1 MVGRLQGKTA
11 IVFGAG
17 SRGVGWG
24 NGKAAA
30 VLFAREGAKI
40 FAVDINPEALE
51 KTQKIIQEEGGNVAC
66 AIADVTESD
75 SIIFAVDK
83 CIKCFGGIDILH
95 NNVGAPA
102 PGDPVAMSV
111 DTWHKNMAINIDSAF
126 ITCKHVL
133 PVMAD
138 GGGGAVVNIASIAGI
153 KNLERS
159 LVGYQAGKAAMIQ
172 LSRSV
177 AAQWAPQGIRSNCIL
192 PGLMATP
199 LVLDRVNTTYDTPKA
214 RQAALDE
221 RHRMIPIGYMGDAWD
236 TAWAAVY
243 LASEEAKYVTATELI
258 VDGGITAG
266 RPLDWRSGSSSEV
279 VRMPDAEAR
288 SSPTV
293 GLRLAEKVALVVGA
307 GSLGPGM
314 GNGKASALLMAREG
328 AKVFAVDCNLEAA
341 KETQGL
347 ILAEGGTCEILQAD
361 AMSHDDI
368 EKVVA
373 ACLERFEKIDILH
386 NNVGGSAGHG
396 ATLEMEVEA
405 WCDNVLF
412 NVKPSFLA
420 SRMVLPI
427 MERQGGGSIIHTAS
441 TSGISVPENPM
452 NSYQTGKGGL
462 IRFSR
467 GIALEFAR
475 KGIRSNCVI
484 PGKIRTPMT
493 EVRQAE
499 KTDDPEGVKK
509 VFEHRAR
516 SVPLG
521 RMGEAMDV
529 AYAVTYLAS
538 DQARYVTATEVVVDG
553 GLTSN
558 CC

>member
-1 MVGRLQGKTA
+1 MADRLRGKTA

-17 SRGVGWG
+17 SRGQGWG

-40 FAVDINPEALE
+40 FAVDINRDAVEETRHLIE
-51 KTQKIIQEEGGNVAC
+51 EEGGEVEC
-66 AIADVTESD
+66 GIGDVTD
-75 SIIFAVDK
+75 SKTVAKIVENCVK
-83 CIKCFGGIDILH
+83 NFGGIDILH
-95 NNVGAPA
+95 NNVGAA
-102 PGDPVAMSV
+102 ALGDPVEMPV
-111 DTWHKNMAINIDSAF
+111 NVWKQNMAVNLDSAF
-126 ITCKHVL
+126 ITNKHVL
-133 PVMAD
+133 PVIAS
-138 GGGGAVVNIASIAGI
+138 GGGGAVVNVASIAGI

-159 LVGYQAGKAAMIQ
+159 LVAYQAGKAALIQ

-177 AAQWAPQGIRSNCIL
+177 GSQWARHGVRSNCIL
-192 PGLMATP
+192 PGLMVTP
-199 LVLDRVNTTYDTPKA
+199 LVMDRINKTYDTPKT

-236 TAWAAVY
+236 TAWAAVF
-243 LASEEAKYVTATELI
+243 LASDESKYITATEII

-266 RPLDWRSGSSSEV
+266 RPLNWREPCED
-279 VRMPDAEAR
+279 RMVKITSPEAR
-288 SSPTV
+288 SEPINGEPLV
-293 GLRLAEKVALVVGA
+293 GKTALVVGA

-314 GNGKASALLMAREG
+314 GNGKASALLMARKG
-328 AKVFAVDCNLEAA
+328 ARVFAVDQNLEAVQ
-341 KETQGL
+341 KTKGL
-347 ILAEGGTCEILQAD
+347 ITAEGGNCEVHEANVTSTD
-361 AMSHDDI
+361 EVSAM
-368 EKVVA
+368 VA
-373 ACLERFEKIDILH
+373 RCVECFGRIDILH
-386 NNVGGSAGHG
+386 NNVGGSAGQEG
-396 ATLEMEVEA
+396 PLSMDVDT

-420 SRMVLPI
+420 SREVIPI

-441 TSGISVPENPM
+441 TAGISVPEHPM

-467 GIALEFAR
+467 GLALEFAR

-484 PGKIRTPMT
+484 PGKIHTPMT
-493 EVRQAE
+493 EVRQGE
-499 KTDDPEGVKK
+499 RSGDPDMLKK
-509 VFEHRAR
+509 VFERRAH

-529 AYAVTYLAS
+529 AQAVLYLAS
-538 DQARYVTATEVVVDG
+538 DQARYVTATEIIVDG

>member
-17 SRGVGWG
+17 SRGAGWG

-51 KTQKIIQEEGGNVAC
+51 ETQTIIQEEGGAAAC
-66 AIADVTESD
+66 AVADVTDSD
-75 SIIFAVDK
+75 SINIAVHE
-83 CIKCFGGIDILH
+83 CVKCFGGIDILH

-111 DTWHKNMAINIDSAF
+111 DTWNKNMAINIDSAF

-177 AAQWAPQGIRSNCIL
+177 AAQWAPKGIRSNCIL

-199 LVLDRVNTTYDTPKA
+199 LVLDRVNKTYNTPKA

-221 RHRMIPIGYMGDAWD
+221 RHRMIPMGYMGDAWD

-266 RPLDWRSGSSSEV
+266 RPLDWRSGASGDV
-279 VRMPDAEAR
+279 MRMPDAGAR
-288 SSPTV
+288 SYRTAAP
-293 GLRLAEKVALVVGA
+293 RLEKKVALVVGA

-328 AKVFAVDCNLEAA
+328 ARVFAVDRNFEAV

-347 ILAEGGTCEILQAD
+347 ILEEGGTCEIMQVD
-361 AMSHDDI
+361 AMSKDDT
-368 EKVVA
+368 EKMVA
-373 ACLERFEKIDILH
+373 TCLERFERIDILH
-386 NNVGGSAGHG
+386 NNVGGSAGHE
-396 ATLEMEVEA
+396 ATLDMEVET

-420 SRMVLPI
+420 TRRVIPI

-467 GIALEFAR
+467 GVALEFAR

-493 EVRQAE
+493 EVRQGE
-499 KTDDPEGVKK
+499 RTDDPEEVKK
-509 VFEHRAR
+509 VFESRAR

-521 RMGEAMDV
+521 CMGEAMDV
-529 AYAVTYLAS
+529 ACGVAYLAS
-538 DQARYVTATEVVVDG
+538 DQARYVTATEIVIDG

>member
-17 SRGVGWG
+17 SRGAGWG

-51 KTQKIIQEEGGNVAC
+51 ETQKIIQEEGGTVAC
-66 AIADVTESD
+66 AVADVTDSES
-75 SIIFAVDK
+75 INIAVHE
-83 CIKCFGGIDILH
+83 CVKCFGGINILH

-102 PGDPVAMSV
+102 PGDTVAMSV

-177 AAQWAPQGIRSNCIL
+177 AAQWAPKGIRSNCIL

-199 LVLDRVNTTYDTPKA
+199 LVLDRINATYNTSKA

-221 RHRMIPIGYMGDAWD
+221 RHRMIPMGYMGDAWD

-266 RPLDWRSGSSSEV
+266 RPRDWRSRSSGDV
-279 VRMPDAEAR
+279 IRMPDAEAR
-288 SSPTV
+288 SYSTAAPM
-293 GLRLAEKVALVVGA
+293 LEKKVALVVGA

-328 AKVFAVDCNLEAA
+328 ARVFAVDRNFEAV

-347 ILAEGGTCEILQAD
+347 ILEEGGTCEIMQVD
-361 AMSHDDI
+361 AMSKDDT
-368 EKVVA
+368 EKMVA
-373 ACLERFEKIDILH
+373 ACLERFERIDILH
-386 NNVGGSAGHG
+386 NNVGGSAGHD
-396 ATLEMEVEA
+396 ATLDMEVET

-420 SRMVLPI
+420 TRRVIPI

-467 GIALEFAR
+467 GVALEFAR

-493 EVRQAE
+493 EVRQGE
-499 KTDDPEGVKK
+499 RTDDPEEVKK
-509 VFEHRAR
+509 VFESRAR

-521 RMGEAMDV
+521 CMGEAMDV
-529 AYAVTYLAS
+529 ACGVAYLAS
-538 DQARYVTATEVVVDG
+538 DQARYVTATEIVIDG

>member
-1 MVGRLQGKTA
+1 MAGRLQDKIA

-17 SRGVGWG
+17 SRGAGWG

-30 VLFAREGAKI
+30 VLFAREGARI
-40 FAVDINPEALE
+40 FAVDINADAVEETRA
-51 KTQKIIQEEGGNVAC
+51 IIEGEGGEVAC
-66 AIADVTESD
+66 GIADVTDSD
-75 SIIFAVDK
+75 SVAAVVEA
-83 CIKCFGGIDILH
+83 CTSRFSGIDILH

-102 PGDPVAMSV
+102 PGDPVEMSV
-111 DTWHKNMAINIDSAF
+111 DVWHKNMAVNIDSAF
-126 ITCKHVL
+126 MTCKHVL

-138 GGGGAVVNIASIAGI
+138 SGGGSVVNIASIAGI

-177 AAQWAPQGIRSNCIL
+177 AAQWAQRGVRSNCIL

-199 LVLDRVNTTYDTPKA
+199 LVLDRINTTYETPES

-221 RHRMIPIGYMGDAWD
+221 RHRMIPMGYMGDAWD

-243 LASEEAKYVTATELI
+243 LASEESKYVTATELV

-266 RPLDWRSGSSSEV
+266 RPLDWRDTSACDV
-279 VRMPDAEAR
+279 VRVPDADTR
-288 SSPTV
+288 SAPQSEP
-293 GLRLAEKVALVVGA
+293 RLSGKVALVVGA

-314 GNGKASALLMAREG
+314 GNGKASALLMAQQG
-328 AKVFAVDCNLEAA
+328 AKVFAVDRNLDAV
-341 KETQGL
+341 KETEAL
-347 ILAEGGTCEILQAD
+347 MLAEGAQCEILQAD
-361 AMSHDDI
+361 ATSETDVDAMVSN
-368 EKVVA
+368 
-373 ACLERFEKIDILH
+373 CMERFGRIDVLH

-396 ATLEMEVEA
+396 PTMEMDVET
-405 WCDNVLF
+405 WCNNVLF
-412 NVKPSFLA
+412 NVRPAFLA
-420 SRMVLPI
+420 TRAVIPI
-427 MERQGGGSIIHTAS
+427 MENQGGGSIINTGS
-441 TSGISVPENPM
+441 ISGISVPESPM
-452 NSYQTGKGGL
+452 NSYQAGKGGL

-484 PGKIRTPMT
+484 PGKIHTPMT
-493 EVRQAE
+493 EVRQGE
-499 KTDDPEGVKK
+499 RSDDPEDMKK
-509 VFEHRAR
+509 IFEKRAR

-529 AYAVTYLAS
+529 AGAVAYLAS
-538 DQARYVTATEVVVDG
+538 DQARYVTAAEIVVDG

>member
-17 SRGVGWG
+17 SRGAGWG

-51 KTQKIIQEEGGNVAC
+51 ETKKIIQEEGGTVAC
-66 AIADVTESD
+66 AVADVTDSES
-75 SIIFAVDK
+75 INIAVHE
-83 CIKCFGGIDILH
+83 CVKCFGGINILH

-111 DTWHKNMAINIDSAF
+111 DTWNKNMAINIDSAF

-177 AAQWAPQGIRSNCIL
+177 AAQWAPKGIRSNCIL

-199 LVLDRVNTTYDTPKA
+199 LVLDRVNKTYNTPKA

-221 RHRMIPIGYMGDAWD
+221 RHRMIPMGYMGDAWD

-266 RPLDWRSGSSSEV
+266 RPLDWRSGSSSDV
-279 VRMPDAEAR
+279 IRMPDAGAR
-288 SSPTV
+288 SYPTAAP
-293 GLRLAEKVALVVGA
+293 RLEKKVALVVGA

-328 AKVFAVDCNLEAA
+328 ARVFAVDRNFEAV

-347 ILAEGGTCEILQAD
+347 ILEEGGTCEIMQVD
-361 AMSHDDI
+361 AMSKDDT
-368 EKVVA
+368 EKMVA
-373 ACLERFEKIDILH
+373 ACLERFERIDILH
-386 NNVGGSAGHG
+386 NNVGGSAGHE
-396 ATLEMEVEA
+396 ATLDMEVET

-420 SRMVLPI
+420 TRRVIPI

-467 GIALEFAR
+467 GVALEFAK

-493 EVRQAE
+493 EVRQGE
-499 KTDDPEGVKK
+499 RTDDPEEVKK
-509 VFEHRAR
+509 VFESRAR

-521 RMGEAMDV
+521 CMGEAMDV
-529 AYAVTYLAS
+529 ACGVAYLAS
-538 DQARYVTATEVVVDG
+538 DQARYVTATEIVIDG

>member
-17 SRGVGWG
+17 SRGAGWG

-51 KTQKIIQEEGGNVAC
+51 ETQKIIQEEGGNVSC
-66 AIADVTESD
+66 AVADVTDSES
-75 SIIFAVDK
+75 INIAVNK
-83 CIKCFGGIDILH
+83 CVKCFGGIDILH

-177 AAQWAPQGIRSNCIL
+177 AAQWAPKGIRSNCIL

-199 LVLDRVNTTYDTPKA
+199 LVLDRVNKTYNTPKA

-221 RHRMIPIGYMGDAWD
+221 RHRMIPMGYMGDAWD

-266 RPLDWRSGSSSEV
+266 RPLDWRSGSSGDV
-279 VRMPDAEAR
+279 MRVPDAGAR
-288 SSPTV
+288 SYPTADP
-293 GLRLAEKVALVVGA
+293 RLEKKVALVVA
-307 GSLGPGM
+307 LVEFRFDKYSSRKRLVALAVVRVLRNPG
-314 GNGKASALLMAREG
+314 
-328 AKVFAVDCNLEAA
+328 NLILFFRAQKSWCEVERANQPLSENADA
-341 KETQGL
+341 KES
-347 ILAEGGTCEILQAD
+347 QA
-361 AMSHDDI
+361 
-368 EKVVA
+368 
-373 ACLERFEKIDILH
+373 
-386 NNVGGSAGHG
+386 
-396 ATLEMEVEA
+396 
-405 WCDNVLF
+405 
-412 NVKPSFLA
+412 
-420 SRMVLPI
+420 
-427 MERQGGGSIIHTAS
+427 QGGRI
-441 TSGISVPENPM
+441 N
-452 NSYQTGKGGL
+452 
-462 IRFSR
+462 
-467 GIALEFAR
+467 
-475 KGIRSNCVI
+475 
-484 PGKIRTPMT
+484 
-493 EVRQAE
+493 QAI
-499 KTDDPEGVKK
+499 
-509 VFEHRAR
+509 FF
-516 SVPLG
+516 
-521 RMGEAMDV
+521 
-529 AYAVTYLAS
+529 
-538 DQARYVTATEVVVDG
+538 VVVFFFF
-553 GLTSN
+553 LQ
-558 CC
+558 CIFFFVILF